1 MSCQTS
7 YTYQSE
13 VLTMNEKIGVVK
25 EIDNLGRLVIPKEMR
40 ETFKLDKSVELVVTR
55 DGVLIRNPKYRLI
68 EKDDIENNS
77 TTL

>member
-1 MSCQTS
+1 
-7 YTYQSE
+7 
-13 VLTMNEKIGVVK
+13 MNEKIGVVK

-55 DGVLIRNPKYRLI
+55 DGVLIRNPKYQLV

>member
-1 MSCQTS
+1 
-7 YTYQSE
+7 
-13 VLTMNEKIGVVK
+13 MNEKIGVVK